1 MKKIKDA
8 TKQAHYLKLQSYSRK
23 NRMQRCTTEAAIE
36 SFRRKPY
43 YSGKTEIDKQ

>member
-23 NRMQRCTTEAAIE
+23 NRMQFGTSEEARKI
-36 SFRRKPY
+36 FDRKPY
-43 YSGKTEIDKQ
+43 YMGVQKNDC